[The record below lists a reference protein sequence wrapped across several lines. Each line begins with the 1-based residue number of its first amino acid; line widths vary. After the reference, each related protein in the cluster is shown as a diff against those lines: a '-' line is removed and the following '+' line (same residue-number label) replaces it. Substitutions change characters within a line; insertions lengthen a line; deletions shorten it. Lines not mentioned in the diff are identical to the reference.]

1 MDNMAPPDGSR
12 RRGLVM
18 PTGGLSALLG
28 LGAQDAGAASRLT
41 RTPPAPH
48 PPTAPMPS
56 VTGFQR
62 GHWAYA
68 VHHLQT
74 DTAARYRG
82 FFTQVGVQ
90 GGELGGRRPLPAP
103 AVRPSLP
110 CWSPSSDS
118 TE

>member
-1 MDNMAPPDGSR
+1 MKSTAPPDGSR

-28 LGAQDAGAASRLT
+28 LGAQDAGVASRLT
-41 RTPPAPH
+41 RMPPAPH

-56 VTGFQR
+56 LTGFQR

-82 FFTQVGVQ
+82 FFTQVGAA
-90 GGELGGRRPLPAP
+90 GGELGGQAASACPGSQTVAPLL
-103 AVRPSLP
+103 VTVKRLH
-110 CWSPSSDS
+110 
-118 TE
+118 